1 VRGPRAV
8 LAWLRG
14 GAPTRL
20 GHNPLG
26 ALSVV
31 AMLALLLAQALTGLT
46 ANASSWYVVASRY
59 LVVVVS
65 VATRLRA

>member
-31 AMLALLLAQALTGLT
+31 AMLALLLAG
-46 ANASSWYVVASRY
+46 
-59 LVVVVS
+59 
-65 VATRLRA
+65 